1 MTIYEDKGTEWILQ
15 GPFNINIEGM
25 QSTLTAQHTYKRLSY
40 LYKTYIY
47 IYTCPNSTL
56 VYELAQCNN

>member
-47 IYTCPNSTL
+47 IYMPELYAGLWISTM
-56 VYELAQCNN
+56 

>member
-25 QSTLTAQHTYKRLSY
+25 HSTLTAQHTYKRISY

-47 IYTCPNSTL
+47 IYMPELYAGLWISTM
-56 VYELAQCNN
+56 